1 MEDHRNSL
9 ERMPGDITFRE
20 VPHIQHYN
28 ARGVTTYQGFQRSGG
43 SYDFNLRELW
53 RIVRKR
59 KWLVIGIAF
68 LVTTLVTIE
77 IFRTKS
83 RYRALATIEIGKG
96 SVSLIR
102 STEVLLQQEDPL
114 PVDMKTTE
122 VILKSAPLL
131 EDVIVTLQLDQNSEF
146 LDVDKKKSVWES
158 LNDVAGNSQQNRDR
172 PSRRVFTSAMVK
184 PKADGIRSSEEAERL
199 ARFVEILEQ
208 SLVIEPIEN
217 TRALTISFTHTDP
230 SLAAAVANGI
240 ADRFVEQS
248 FENKIEKFTNASGW
262 LDRSTRELKAKIE
275 QAETALADYTGTH
288 NIFSIEGKETLIT
301 EKLSRLHD
309 QATRAE
315 TDRILKESLYEQVR
329 QGRIAQVPEAFA
341 DPQTAELRRRLGEL
355 ATTAAELS
363 VSYGPKYPRMAEINQ
378 QMASIRDHIAAS
390 SHMLEEK
397 LKADYERALR
407 DEQALTAALAAAK
420 TEAAQENQRAI
431 QYSILKQDVDTTKSL
446 YTEFLQKT
454 NQAYLELAQQHS
466 NIRVIAPARVPKKTV
481 SPRRLR
487 AILIA
492 LFLSLTAAIGLAF
505 LLEYLDDTVR
515 SIDDVARYVELPTL
529 GVIPAISLGASGLFL
544 REGKRRNQTGLRTKA
559 GIWRKPA
566 QISPVKDDETATN
579 RILTVP
585 RSLQAA
591 QLMALDGRSAA
602 AEAYRTLRTSVLLS
616 AAGNPPKIILV
627 TSGRPGEGKT
637 TTTCNVAIS
646 LAQLGAS
653 VLIVDCDL
661 RKPAVHRVF
670 DIGNNLGLSTYLS
683 QNIEIDGLIQES
695 PVPNLSLLPSGQ
707 LPPNPA
713 ELISSNRMKEM
724 LRLLATRYDH
734 IVMDSP
740 PLVDVTDP
748 VILSTMA
755 YGVILVIHSGK
766 SSRHVVRHA
775 CHELSAVGARL
786 FGVVLNNVDMRREGY
801 DYYYFHKYPSKYS
814 FHDDQFGEKTS

>member
-9 ERMPGDITFRE
+9 ERVPGDITFRE
-20 VPHIQHYN
+20 VPHIQPYN
-28 ARGVTTYQGFQRSGG
+28 ARAVTTYSAYQRSG
-43 SYDFNLRELW
+43 YDFNPRELW
-53 RIVRKR
+53 RIIRKR

-83 RYRALATIEIGKG
+83 RYRASATIEIGKG
-96 SVSLIR
+96 TVSLIR
-102 STEVLLQQEDPL
+102 SSEVLLQQEDPL

-131 EDVIVTLQLDQNSEF
+131 EDVIVNLQLDQNPEF
-146 LDVDKKKSVWES
+146 LDVDKKKSVWDS
-158 LNDVAGNSQQNRDR
+158 FNDVAGNLQGNRDR
-172 PSRRVFTSAMVK
+172 PSRRIFTSAVAK
-184 PKADGIRSSEEAERL
+184 PTVDGIRSAEEAERL
-199 ARFVEILEQ
+199 ARFVEILEN
-208 SLVIEPIEN
+208 SLVVEPIEN
-217 TRALTISFTHTDP
+217 TRAMTISFTHTEP
-230 SLAAAVANGI
+230 SLAAAIANGI

-248 FENKIEKFTNASGW
+248 FEKKIEKFTNASSW
-262 LDRSTRELKAKIE
+262 LHRSTRELKAKIE
-275 QAETALADYTGTH
+275 QAEKALADYTGTH

-329 QGRIAQVPEAFA
+329 QGRVAQVPEAFA

-407 DEQALTAALAAAK
+407 DEQSLTAALAAAK
-420 TEAAQENQRAI
+420 TEAAQENQRSI

-466 NIRVIAPARVPKKTV
+466 NIRVIAPARVPKQAV

-492 LFLSLTAAIGLAF
+492 VFLSLTAGIGLAF

-515 SIDDVARYVELPTL
+515 NIEDVARYVELPTL
-529 GVIPAISLGASGLFL
+529 GVIPVISVGASGLAV
-544 REGKRRNQTGLRTKA
+544 RERKRRNQTGLRTRA

-566 QISPVKDDETATN
+566 RISPAKEEEAATN
-579 RILTVP
+579 RILSVP
-585 RSLQAA
+585 RGLQAA

-616 AAGNPPKIILV
+616 TAGSPPKIILV

-670 DIGNNLGLSTYLS
+670 DIGNNPGLSTYLS

-695 PVPNLSLLPSGQ
+695 PVPNLWLLPSGR

-713 ELISSNRMKEM
+713 ELISSGRMKEM

-801 DYYYFHKYPSKYS
+801 DYYYYKHASKYS
-814 FHDDQFGEKTS
+814 STNDRFGEKTW